1 MQKSKFNI
9 SNIKSVTHV
18 SLLKRHDIYI
28 RSNSQGLVWTKNLI
42 YESCI
47 SSNIIS
53 NQSPNVKDYEVN
65 KLGRCIQN
73 VNWGLIMKE
82 FMWKLKKPLKVH
94 LQLVFQKFIFWSMG
108 MICKWKEKNQVNH
121 KNVRIKKK
129 KKFHKKKVEK
139 IHG

>member
-82 FMWKLKKPLKVH
+82 FM
-94 LQLVFQKFIFWSMG
+94 
-108 MICKWKEKNQVNH
+108 
-121 KNVRIKKK
+121 
-129 KKFHKKKVEK
+129 
-139 IHG
+139 